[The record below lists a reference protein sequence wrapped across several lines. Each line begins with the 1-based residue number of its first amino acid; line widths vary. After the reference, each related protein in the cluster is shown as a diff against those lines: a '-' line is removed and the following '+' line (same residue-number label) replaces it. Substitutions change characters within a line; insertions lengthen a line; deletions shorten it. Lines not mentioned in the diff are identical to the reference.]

1 MIKTLLN
8 VFINNSS
15 EPFSNNICIGGSNTW
30 CHAEL
35 FYLVLS
41 IIKLLYCYCIGC
53 YGKYKPG

>member
-30 CHAEL
+30 CHAL
-35 FYLVLS
+35 YNCHILS
-41 IIKLLYCYCIGC
+41 CVKYNQIVILLLYRLLWEI
-53 YGKYKPG
+53 